1 MSFRLP
7 FISKDQIKK
16 KEKRLFFACIMHH
29 DLIFSKENKNPKKKK
44 PFFILKRYEIILFHR
59 FSQTLGNALLF
70 RH

>member
-44 PFFILKRYEIILFHR
+44 TLFH
-59 FSQTLGNALLF
+59 FKKV
-70 RH
+70 